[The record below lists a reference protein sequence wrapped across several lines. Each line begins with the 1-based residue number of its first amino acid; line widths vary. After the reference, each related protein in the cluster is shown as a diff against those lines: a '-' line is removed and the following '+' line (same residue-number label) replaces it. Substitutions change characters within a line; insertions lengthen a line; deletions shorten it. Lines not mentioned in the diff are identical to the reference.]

1 MHSNG
6 SQKHRVARLR
16 HQRNACFG
24 TSGWRRVPKVRSYFG
39 QRLLAAIRIGLCGQH
54 SKQDGYIIDEVR
66 QKSDPH
72 IDRCWS
78 ILVTHCRTE
87 ERCFADEPKP
97 TPHSTRF
104 SKKMSAPSVTSQ
116 FLQKNIA
123 RHCFANSCRQYPIL
137 SCNVIDTLSG
147 VLAKFFVTDNS

>member
-1 MHSNG
+1 MNSNG
-6 SQKHRVARLR
+6 SRKHRVARLR

-24 TSGWRRVPKVRSYFG
+24 TSGWHRVPKVRSYFG

-78 ILVTHCRTE
+78 INAAHCRTE
-87 ERCFADEPKP
+87 ERCFVNEPKP
-97 TPHSTRF
+97 TPHSTGF
-104 SKKMSAPSVTSQ
+104 SKKMSTSSVASQ
-116 FLQKNIA
+116 FLQK
-123 RHCFANSCRQYPIL
+123 HCKALFRSFLPPIPNRRL
-137 SCNVIDTLSG
+137 KRYRYALWNFDEILCDR
-147 VLAKFFVTDNS
+147 